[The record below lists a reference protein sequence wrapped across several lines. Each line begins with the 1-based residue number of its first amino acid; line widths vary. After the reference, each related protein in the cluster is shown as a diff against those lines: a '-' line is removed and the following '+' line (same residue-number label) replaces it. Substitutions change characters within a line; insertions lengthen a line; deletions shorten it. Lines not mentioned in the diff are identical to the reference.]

1 MGEYQNAFKN
11 FFKDELKDGKTLH
24 TDTINEEKRGINKM
38 ALLQHDGT
46 ITTNGMFINYLL
58 AFLIIIL
65 QFMTFIYQKKSYQC
79 RSLSNW

>member
-1 MGEYQNAFKN
+1 MGEYRNAFKN

-24 TDTINEEKRGINKM
+24 TDTISEEKRGINKM

-79 RSLSNW
+79 RSLSN